1 MKILLKKVIWGLGI
15 CWSYLYI
22 PPFRKI
28 LKNIHTLLYSAFIS
42 RDFGSFGVDAG
53 VMYPGHFRGEKYI
66 HIGDRV
72 SIGKYAV
79 ITTWDAYENESF
91 EPYIEIGEGTSIG
104 DNCHI
109 SAISRIVFGKN
120 VLTGRW
126 LTVVDNSHGRI
137 KPEELGIS
145 PIKRLLYSKGNIE
158 IGDNVWI
165 GDKVTILA
173 GVTIGTNSIVGAN
186 SLVTADVPPNCVV
199 GGIPA
204 KIIKY
209 I

>member
-1 MKILLKKVIWGLGI
+1 MRILLKKAIWGLGI

-22 PPFRKI
+22 PVFRKK

-42 RDFGSFGVDAG
+42 RDFCYFGVDAG
-53 VMYPGHFRGEKYI
+53 VMYPSYFRGEKNVY
-66 HIGDRV
+66 IGDRA

-79 ITTWDAYENESF
+79 ITTWTVYENESF
-91 EPYIEIGEGTSIG
+91 EPYIEIGDGTSIG

-109 SAISRIVFGKN
+109 SAISRITFGKN

-137 KPEELGIS
+137 EQEELGIP

-173 GVTIGTNSIVGAN
+173 GVTIGANSIVGAN
-186 SLVTADVPPNCVV
+186 SLVTADVPPNSVV

-204 KIIKY
+204 RIIKY